1 MKEKDNIIFYNSAEI
16 SEKFFHNRVK
26 PEEIIDYFE
35 AGKIEGK
42 KIDNKWHADE
52 KNIENFIRNA
62 YLKEKSY
69 DAGLHKVDLSQVT
82 LNGRILDI
90 GGGGEGIIAQF
101 KGESVV
107 AIDPNKKE
115 LEEAPSKG
123 DLKIVMDAKDLKLDR
138 KSVV

>member
-42 KIDNKWHADE
+42 KIDNEWHADE
-52 KNIENFIRNA
+52 KNIENFIRNV

-69 DAGLHKVDLSQVT
+69 
-82 LNGRILDI
+82 
-90 GGGGEGIIAQF
+90 E
-101 KGESVV
+101 
-107 AIDPNKKE
+107 
-115 LEEAPSKG
+115 
-123 DLKIVMDAKDLKLDR
+123 
-138 KSVV
+138 